1 MIRLWLSAEHLG
13 EAEALIEGRQLRVI
27 DDRDHIDILLPEMGD
42 HTIHKLSS
50 NPFFLIIGMNDQ
62 ILDISVSYGIGY
74 AVDESD
80 QEIAVIYSNMKIR
93 GYFCVLIA
101 VFHSVPADAFT
112 QIGKRSGRDRS
123 ILFKAHEDSSS
134 M

>member
-1 MIRLWLSAEHLG
+1 
-13 EAEALIEGRQLRVI
+13 
-27 DDRDHIDILLPEMGD
+27 MGD

-80 QEIAVIYSNMKIR
+80 QEIAVIYSNMKI
-93 GYFCVLIA
+93 F
-101 VFHSVPADAFT
+101 F
-112 QIGKRSGRDRS
+112 
-123 ILFKAHEDSSS
+123 
-134 M
+134 